1 MSATPLTAARE
12 ESDICER
19 LAAAPLFADLPRP
32 VLKAIGETAE
42 RRRYAAGETVYA
54 PGQYEGGE
62 FLLVSEGRL
71 KATFADSS
79 ASAML
84 IEEIGPGNFF
94 RLAEE
99 MSGER
104 DRLAE
109 GLTLAVETDSEII
122 AFNTEAFRP
131 VASRRPLLMRN
142 LMLHFAREIL
152 RLGSRPAA
160 AELSAERRVFAALL
174 GYVERDA
181 VSGEWRVARMP
192 KHRELGEKAG
202 AEEAVTANAIA
213 RLIQDGIAR
222 REYPGLVIDDIS
234 GLNRLA
240 S

>member
-1 MSATPLTAARE
+1 MSATPLTVARE
-12 ESDICER
+12 EIDISER
-19 LAAAPLFADLPRP
+19 LAVSPLFADLPRA
-32 VLKAIGETAE
+32 VLKAIAETAE
-42 RRRYAAGETVYA
+42 PRRYAAGETVYS

-62 FLLVSEGRL
+62 FLLVSQGRL

-79 ASAML
+79 ASSML
-84 IEEIGPGNFF
+84 IEEIGPGNLF

-99 MSGER
+99 MSGKNSR
-104 DRLAE
+104 HTE
-109 GLTLAVETDSEII
+109 GLTLAVEADSEILV
-122 AFNTEAFRP
+122 FDSEAFRA

-142 LMLHFAREIL
+142 LMRHFAGEIL
-152 RLGSRPAA
+152 RLGEQPAA

-174 GYVERDA
+174 GYVERDV
-181 VSGEWRVARMP
+181 VSGEWRVTRMP

-202 AEEAVTANAIA
+202 ADEAATANAIA
-213 RLIQDGIAR
+213 RLIQNGIAR

>member
-1 MSATPLTAARE
+1 MSATPLAVASE
-12 ESDICER
+12 ETDFSER
-19 LAAAPLFADLPRP
+19 LAASPLFEDLPRP
-32 VLKAIGETAE
+32 VLKAICETAE
-42 RRRYAAGETVYA
+42 RRRYAAGETVYS

-71 KATFADSS
+71 KATFADSG

-94 RLAEE
+94 CLAVE
-99 MSGER
+99 MSG
-104 DRLAE
+104 DSDQPTE

-122 AFNTEAFRP
+122 AFNTEAFRA

-142 LMLHFAREIL
+142 LMLHFAREI
-152 RLGSRPAA
+152 RRAGSQPAA

-202 AEEAVTANAIA
+202 ADEAATANAIA